1 MIANNNNKAM
11 LTRGPMALPMADI
24 TTCKPGKTTN
34 HISLIYRGLFIL
46 HDKGYGVLTLLSKS
60 ILSNLKSWQ
69 NCFAL
74 SWFKSKTILDL
85 ALDPSRTF
93 WTGP

>member
-1 MIANNNNKAM
+1 MAKIMIANNNNKAM

-46 HDKGYGVLTLLSKS
+46 HDIGYGVLTLLSNS
-60 ILSNLKSWQ
+60 ILI
-69 NCFAL
+69 
-74 SWFKSKTILDL
+74 SKVDKKLFCL
-85 ALDPSRTF
+85 VLL
-93 WTGP
+93 